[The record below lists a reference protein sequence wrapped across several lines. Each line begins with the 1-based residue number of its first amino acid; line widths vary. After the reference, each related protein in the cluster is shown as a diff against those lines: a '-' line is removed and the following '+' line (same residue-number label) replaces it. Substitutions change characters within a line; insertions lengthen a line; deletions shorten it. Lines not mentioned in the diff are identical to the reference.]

1 MVPRSISM
9 HRADKVESKGPT
21 AMRQR
26 KSKAP
31 AKTRMSADR
40 TLDAAELGPK
50 PRRKPSNDRAA
61 RGHIVG
67 AVGSANPTVSR
78 WGWQSLGMRPRNT
91 EPSGQACSI

>member
-1 MVPRSISM
+1 
-9 HRADKVESKGPT
+9 
-21 AMRQR
+21 MRQR

-67 AVGSANPTVSR
+67 AVGSVRGIRLLVEETVV
-78 WGWQSLGMRPRNT
+78 LDP
-91 EPSGQACSI
+91 